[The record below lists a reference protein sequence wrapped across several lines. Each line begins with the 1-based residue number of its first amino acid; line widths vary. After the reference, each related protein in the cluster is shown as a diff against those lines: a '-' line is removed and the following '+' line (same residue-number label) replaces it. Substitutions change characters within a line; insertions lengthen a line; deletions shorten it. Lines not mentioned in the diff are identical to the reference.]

1 MGLVGGGV
9 GLIIFGIIILIA
21 GLFINTYTQDD
32 VTQCGEWYG
41 QLGQMLDSQT
51 SEGCQNASM
60 MQASSQAG
68 IFIGVIM
75 AVIGIVCLGV
85 GLSRNRTRTKSETES
100 QPEPEVGIGKQKRDT
115 EARSPIRS
123 FAAVNVSKP
132 EVGSDARLSDEPL
145 TNVQKY
151 SIAAVLIVV
160 GAVVAILFIPVLID
174 TGTVETQE
182 QEQEQD
188 IDIVCDNWSTEIES
202 KRAGLDGRQES
213 IDQLNYEIDTYN
225 AECGEYPTN
234 YSGQFDDLVS

>member
-21 GLFINTYTQDD
+21 GLFINTFTQDD

-60 MQASSQAG
+60 TQASSQAG

-75 AVIGIVCLGV
+75 AVIGIVCLGI
-85 GLSRNRTRTKSETES
+85 GLSRNRTRTKSEAES
-100 QPEPEVGIGKQKRDT
+100 QPEPEVGIEKRKRDT

-123 FAAVNVSKP
+123 FAAVNDSKP
-132 EVGSDARLSDEPL
+132 EVGSDAGPSNEPL

-151 SIAAVLIVV
+151 SIAAVLTVV
-160 GAVVAILFIPVLID
+160 VAVVAILFIPVLIN
-174 TGTVETQE
+174 TSTVETQE

-188 IDIVCDNWSTEIES
+188 IDFCDNWSTEIDS
-202 KRAGLDGRQES
+202 KRAELDDRQES